1 MGSGKCRTRRTRSDH
16 CGTNLSWS
24 YAGRRCRPNGN
35 HAIRGGAPGEQF
47 DARKVAFRTYVDPLR
62 PSLGQ
67 ARSDLFCLI
76 SAGLSVLHHRWRPM
90 AFPAS
95 DEPAI
100 LSLISAGLSV
110 LHHRWRPM
118 AFPASDEP
126 AILSLISAGLSV
138 LHHRWRPMAF
148 PASDEPAILSL
159 ISAGLSVLHHRWR
172 PMAFPASDEPA
183 ILTKLLSSP
192 LRRSIGLLE
201 RLSES
206 HRYRI
211 AKFPKK
217 NASER
222 KPCGPRWAT
231 LSYLVSASSRHSD
244 GKKGSSPVKNE
255 PCKFRRT
262 GTTASDQA
270 LKLRLDVPRRPLISF
285 CGTSRL
291 PLR

>member
-100 LSLISAGLSV
+100 L
-110 LHHRWRPM
+110 
-118 AFPASDEP
+118 
-126 AILSLISAGLSV
+126 
-138 LHHRWRPMAF
+138 
-148 PASDEPAILSL
+148 
-159 ISAGLSVLHHRWR
+159 
-172 PMAFPASDEPA
+172 
-183 ILTKLLSSP
+183 TKLLSSP

-222 KPCGPRWAT
+222 KPCGPRWAP
-231 LSYLVSASSRHSD
+231 LSYLVTASSRHSA